1 MGHKTKKSAGR
12 PSPKALPTAAVFSL
26 LEAGRPEEVFPRVLE
41 AAVALG
47 FPRGLVVELDC
58 QTRRIA
64 PVAELRWPGAKLNR
78 FRAALLEHS
87 LVEHSKDGHTADK
100 ILKDGAPAIEL
111 SAIFHAAQPFVPAR
125 SSLHNKPVYIH
136 PVAFGGSHLCGE
148 NPPELCLAGA
158 GFRKSDEAQSGPH
171 HARPPACPACGIPAW
186 QAAVIVELPPR
197 RNQRVIEELARLIE
211 AAALQRSRLEC
222 LAWTATTTTA
232 VKTARVRRSV
242 PFPVSVAPISE
253 ARPSAADQSNL
264 EIERFAATGW
274 LAATIAHEVN
284 NPMEAIK
291 NAIYL
296 LSGSVPEG
304 AMPVYNILKSETE
317 RVARIVRQMLG
328 LYRNAEQVKPVNLN
342 TIVEETL
349 RLLYRQLQRA
359 GIEVHAELAPL
370 PDAIIAADQIRQVI
384 TNLILN
390 ARDAMAGGGRLRIRS
405 RHLPAQGEKRGWVRV
420 LIADSGEG
428 IPRDLKPA
436 IFDPFVTTRGEKGT
450 GLGLWI
456 ARGVIQ
462 GHLGRLSMKSK
473 IGMGSV
479 FRVDLPVRRQ

>member
-1 MGHKTKKSAGR
+1 MGHKIKKSAGR
-12 PSPKALPTAAVFSL
+12 TSPKALPTAAVFSL
-26 LEAGRPEEVFPRVLE
+26 LEAGRPDDVFPRVLE
-41 AAVALG
+41 AARALG
-47 FPRGLVVELDC
+47 FPRGLVLEIDC

-64 PVAELRWPGAKLNR
+64 PVAELHWPGAGLNR
-78 FRAALLEHS
+78 FRAALVEHS
-87 LVEHSKDGHTADK
+87 LVEHSKDGHPADQ

-111 SAIFHAAQPFVPAR
+111 SAIFHTAQPFVLAR

-148 NPPELCLAGA
+148 NPPEHCLAGTDS
-158 GFRKSDEAQSGPH
+158 RKSDEAQSGPH
-171 HARPPACPACGIPAW
+171 NEQPPACPVCGVPVWRAV
-186 QAAVIVELPPR
+186 VIVEQPSR
-197 RNQRVIEELARLIE
+197 RNQRAIRELARLIE

-222 LAWTATTTTA
+222 LAWMRMRTMLTP
-232 VKTARVRRSV
+232 VRL
-242 PFPVSVAPISE
+242 PLPVAAASIPE
-253 ARPSAADQSNL
+253 AGLSAADKRNV

-296 LSGSVPEG
+296 LSGSVPEN

-328 LYRNAEQVKPVNLN
+328 LYRNAEQVKPVNVN

-349 RLLYRQLQRA
+349 RLQYRHLQRM
-359 GIEVHAELAPL
+359 GIEVRAELAPL

-384 TNLILN
+384 SNLVLN
-390 ARDAMAGGGRLRIRS
+390 ARDAMPSGGRLRIRS
-405 RHLPAQGEKRGWVRV
+405 RHLPARGERHGWVRV

-428 IPRDLKPA
+428 ISRELKPA
-436 IFDPFVTTRGEKGT
+436 IFDPFVTTKGEKGT

-456 ARGVIQ
+456 ARGIVQ
-462 GHLGRLSMKSK
+462 SHHGRLSVKSK
-473 IGMGSV
+473 IGVGTV
-479 FRVDLPVRRQ
+479 FRLDLPVGEK